1 MPWPSSPTP
10 GSKDR
15 PVHEEDLPMQLNRF
29 ILRPI
34 VEAALREEIGPGDT
48 TGGFLVGPGDTAR
61 CQIYVKERAVVAGL
75 PVAEMVFKTLDP
87 DCQVSHEVQD
97 GDEVEK
103 GTVLMRITAPCWV
116 LFASERVALDYIQYM
131 SGIATKTRRY
141 VRLLEPY
148 KARITDTR
156 KGVPGCRVLQ
166 KYAVRVGGGHN
177 HLFGLHN
184 CILVKDNHIKAA
196 GGLTRAVEILR
207 SRAQHTFKIEV
218 ECESLDQVKEALA
231 AGVEVIMLDN
241 MTMEDMREAVKLI
254 DGRALVEASG
264 GVREHTVVEIART
277 GVDVISAGD
286 LTNNIQVVDVS
297 LDVGEMKPSAIRQMT
312 LRRAH

>member
-1 MPWPSSPTP
+1 
-10 GSKDR
+10 
-15 PVHEEDLPMQLNRF
+15 MQLNPF

-48 TGGFLVGPGDTAR
+48 TGGFLVAPKDTAR

-75 PVAEMVFKTLDP
+75 PVAEQVFKILDP
-87 DCQVSHEVQD
+87 ECSVIHEVQD

-116 LFASERVALDYIQYM
+116 LFASERVSLDYIQYM

-141 VRLLEPY
+141 VKLLEPY

-184 CILVKDNHIKAA
+184 CILVKDNHIKAV
-196 GGLTRAVEILR
+196 GSLTRTIEILK

-218 ECESLDQVKEALA
+218 ECESMEMVKEALE
-231 AGVEVIMLDN
+231 AGADVIMLDN
-241 MTMEDMREAVKLI
+241 MTMEEMREAVALI
-254 DGRALVEASG
+254 NGRVPVEASG
-264 GVREHTVVEIART
+264 GVREHTVVEIAKT
-277 GVDVISAGD
+277 GVDIISAGD
-286 LTNNIQVVDVS
+286 LTNNVQVIDVS
-297 LDVGEMKPSAIRQMT
+297 LDVGEMKASALRQM
-312 LRRAH
+312 LLGRAH

>member
-1 MPWPSSPTP
+1 
-10 GSKDR
+10 
-15 PVHEEDLPMQLNRF
+15 MQLNPF

-48 TGGFLVGPGDTAR
+48 TGGFLVGPKDTAS

-87 DCQVSHEVQD
+87 ECQVIHEVQD

-116 LFASERVALDYIQYM
+116 LFASERVSLDYIQYM

-207 SRAQHTFKIEV
+207 SLAQHTFKIEV

-231 AGVEVIMLDN
+231 VDVEIIMLDN
-241 MTMEDMREAVKLI
+241 MTMEDMAAAVKLI

-286 LTNNIQVVDVS
+286 LTNNIQVIDVS
-297 LDVGEMKPSAIRQMT
+297 LDVGEIKSSAIRQMT
-312 LRRAH
+312 LGRAH

>member
-1 MPWPSSPTP
+1 
-10 GSKDR
+10 
-15 PVHEEDLPMQLNRF
+15 MQLNPF
-29 ILRPI
+29 IIRPI

-48 TGGFLVGPGDTAR
+48 TGGFLVGPKDTAS
-61 CQIYVKERAVVAGL
+61 CQVYVKERAVVAGL
-75 PVAEMVFKTLDP
+75 PVAEQVFKILDP
-87 DCQVSHEVQD
+87 ECTVIHEVED

-103 GTVLMRITAPCWV
+103 GTVLMRITAPCWA
-116 LFASERVALDYIQYM
+116 LFASERVSLDYIQYM

-141 VRLLEPY
+141 VKLLEPY

-196 GGLTRAVEILR
+196 GGITRAVEILR
-207 SRAQHTFKIEV
+207 SRAQHTFKIEL
-218 ECESLDQVKEALA
+218 ECESMEMVKEALD
-231 AGVEVIMLDN
+231 AGVDIIMLDN
-241 MTMEDMREAVKLI
+241 MTMEEMREAVAFI

-264 GVREHTVVEIART
+264 GVREHTVVEIAKT
-277 GVDVISAGD
+277 GVDIISAGD
-286 LTNNIQVVDVS
+286 LTNNIQVIDVS
-297 LDVGEMKPSAIRQMT
+297 LDVGEMKASALRQMR
-312 LRRAH
+312 LGRAH

>member
-1 MPWPSSPTP
+1 
-10 GSKDR
+10 
-15 PVHEEDLPMQLNRF
+15 MQLNAF
-29 ILRPI
+29 IIRPI

-48 TGGFLVGPGDTAR
+48 TGGFLVSPRDTASA
-61 CQIYVKERAVVAGL
+61 QIYVKEDAVVCGL
-75 PVAEMVFKTLDP
+75 PVAEQVFKTLAP
-87 DCQVSHEVQD
+87 ECTVSAAVEE
-97 GDEVEK
+97 GDEVTR

-141 VRLLEPY
+141 VKLLAPY

-156 KGVPGCRVLQ
+156 KGVPGCRVFQ

-196 GGLTRAVEILR
+196 GGITATVATLRA
-207 SRAQHTFKIEV
+207 RAQHTFKIEV
-218 ECESLDQVKEALA
+218 ECESLAEVKEALD
-231 AGVEVIMLDN
+231 AGADVIMLDN
-241 MTMEDMREAVKLI
+241 MTMDEMVEAVALI
-254 DGRALVEASG
+254 GGRVPVEASG

-277 GVDVISAGD
+277 GVDIISAGD
-286 LTNNIQVVDVS
+286 LTNNVQVVDVS
-297 LDVGEMKPSAIRQMT
+297 MDVGEMKSSALRQMRT
-312 LRRAH
+312 GRAH

>member
-1 MPWPSSPTP
+1 
-10 GSKDR
+10 
-15 PVHEEDLPMQLNRF
+15 MQLNPF
-29 ILRPI
+29 IIRPI

-48 TGGFLVGPGDTAR
+48 TGGFLVDPEHTAS
-61 CQIYVKERAVVAGL
+61 CQIYVKEPAVVAGL
-75 PVAEMVFKTLDP
+75 AVAEQVFKILDP
-87 DCQVSHEVQD
+87 GCTIAHEVED
-97 GDEVEK
+97 GAEVDK
-103 GTVLMRITAPCWV
+103 GTVLMRITAPTWV

-141 VRLLEPY
+141 VKLLAPY

-196 GGLTRAVEILR
+196 GSITVAVETLR

-218 ECESLDQVKEALA
+218 ECESMAEVKEALDSGA
-231 AGVEVIMLDN
+231 DVIMLDN
-241 MTMEDMREAVKLI
+241 MTMEEMREAVAFVG
-254 DGRALVEASG
+254 GRVPVEASG
-264 GVREHTVVEIART
+264 GVREHTVVEIAQT
-277 GVDVISAGD
+277 GVDIISAGD
-286 LTNNIQVVDVS
+286 LTNNVQVIDVS
-297 LDVGEMKPSAIRQMT
+297 LDVGEMKSSAIRQMRT
-312 LRRAH
+312 GRAH

>member
-1 MPWPSSPTP
+1 
-10 GSKDR
+10 
-15 PVHEEDLPMQLNRF
+15 MQLNPF

-48 TGGFLVGPGDTAR
+48 TGGFLVGPKDTAS

-87 DCQVSHEVQD
+87 ECQVIHEVQD

-116 LFASERVALDYIQYM
+116 LFASERVSLDYIQYM

-207 SRAQHTFKIEV
+207 SLAQHTFKIEV

-231 AGVEVIMLDN
+231 VDVEIIMLDN
-241 MTMEDMREAVKLI
+241 MTMEDMAAAVKLI

-286 LTNNIQVVDVS
+286 LTNNIQVIDVS
-297 LDVGEMKPSAIRQMT
+297 LDVGGIKSSAIRQMT
-312 LRRAH
+312 LGRAH